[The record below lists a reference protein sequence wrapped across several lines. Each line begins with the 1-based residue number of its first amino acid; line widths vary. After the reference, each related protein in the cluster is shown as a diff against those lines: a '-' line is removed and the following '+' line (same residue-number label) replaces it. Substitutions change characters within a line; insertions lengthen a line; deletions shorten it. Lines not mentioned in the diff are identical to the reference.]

1 MVNLDFR
8 TKSEK
13 PKSKKSIIP
22 KTNMNAASLIE
33 YTKILGAGLSFGSGI
48 LGVVYLTT
56 LAVPNAVVGVFGFG
70 VVISHLA
77 ILSSLNKGKN

>member
-33 YTKILGAGLSFGSGI
+33 YTKI
-48 LGVVYLTT
+48 
-56 LAVPNAVVGVFGFG
+56 
-70 VVISHLA
+70 
-77 ILSSLNKGKN
+77 